1 MEQYKLVLEG
11 AKQLKWETNE
21 IKDIQD
27 DEIIVKTIAGSISIG
42 AELPQ
47 YNGSD
52 VTDPH
57 PFYPRKTGYE
67 SYGEVI
73 EVGNQVT
80 HVNVGDKV
88 VSFMDMKR

>member
-1 MEQYKLVLEG
+1 MDSMLQIRILLSK
-11 AKQLKWETNE
+11 
-21 IKDIQD
+21 
-27 DEIIVKTIAGSISIG
+27 
-42 AELPQ
+42 
-47 YNGSD
+47 
-52 VTDPH
+52 
-57 PFYPRKTGYE
+57 KTGYE